1 MKAIFAIAL
10 IALSVLCTYA
20 FAEEESAEGWLK
32 EGFNLSANGSYEEAL
47 QAYDKSIQIDPNNE
61 LAWINKANILLGL
74 NRTDEATN
82 AYQKALDITNK
93 TLEADPK
100 NATMW
105 SAKGLLLHNIGN
117 SEEAVKAFDSATTVD
132 PNYEMAW
139 KMKGVILASELHRY
153 DDAVAAFEGA
163 LQANPVD
170 AQVWS
175 LKGDALKA
183 SGQMAKADEAY
194 AKAKELGYED

>member
-1 MKAIFAIAL
+1 MKAIFAITL
-10 IALSVLCTYA
+10 IAVSVLCTSAYA
-20 FAEEESAEGWLK
+20 REKSAESWLK
-32 EGFNLSANGSYEEAL
+32 EGYSLAGNGSYEQAL
-47 QAYDKSIQIDPNNE
+47 QAYDKSTQIDPNNE
-61 LAWINKANILLGL
+61 LAWINKANVLLEL
-74 NRTDEATN
+74 NRTDEAKN
-82 AYQKALDITNK
+82 AYQKALDITNQ

-117 SEEAVKAFDSATTVD
+117 SEEAVKAFDSANTVD
-132 PNYEMAW
+132 PKYEMAW

-153 DDAVAAFEGA
+153 DEAAQAFDGA
-163 LQANPVD
+163 LQANPED

-183 SGQMAKADEAY
+183 SGQQAKADEAY
-194 AKAKELGYED
+194 AKAKELGMGN